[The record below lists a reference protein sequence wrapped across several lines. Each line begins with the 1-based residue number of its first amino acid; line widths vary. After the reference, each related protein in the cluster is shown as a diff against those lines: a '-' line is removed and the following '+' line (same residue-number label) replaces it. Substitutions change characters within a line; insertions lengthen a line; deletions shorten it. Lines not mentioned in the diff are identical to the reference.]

1 MPNPK
6 TISEIP
12 YQQLPL
18 KGQFS
23 VFDLGGFKNELTSL
37 PHTHDLFEIIW
48 FTKAK
53 GTHVV
58 DFVNYELKDDLLF
71 FLRPGQVH
79 QVLDSKREG
88 HVIVFTE
95 KFYFSNKHDRASQ
108 FDLTSLFDYSQEYA
122 PVHIRAEAANA
133 LQGLLELMYAETA
146 GIDAKYSRSILKNYL
161 NAFLLTV
168 EREKQGNAANT
179 LPRVKTQFDNRV
191 LQLRHILEQ
200 HFRQEH
206 QAGFY
211 AEAVSLTPK
220 RLSEITK
227 EAVGKTVTE
236 MLHDRLVLEAKRQLA
251 YSQRSV
257 KEICYELGFEDPAY
271 FSRFFRNHTGYAP
284 HDFRDAMFK

>member
-1 MPNPK
+1 M
-6 TISEIP
+6 ICCS
-12 YQQLPL
+12 
-18 KGQFS
+18 
-23 VFDLGGFKNELTSL
+23 
-37 PHTHDLFEIIW
+37 
-48 FTKAK
+48 
-53 GTHVV
+53 
-58 DFVNYELKDDLLF
+58 
-71 FLRPGQVH
+71 
-79 QVLDSKREG
+79 
-88 HVIVFTE
+88 
-95 KFYFSNKHDRASQ
+95 FY
-108 FDLTSLFDYSQEYA
+108 
-122 PVHIRAEAANA
+122 AEAANA

-146 GIDAKYSRSILKNYL
+146 GVDAKYSRSILKNYL

-168 EREKQGNAANT
+168 EREKQGNTAS
-179 LPRVKTQFDNRV
+179 REKTQFDNRV

-211 AEAVSLTPK
+211 ADAVSLTPK

-236 MLHDRLVLEAKRQLA
+236 MLHERLVLEAKRQLA

>member
-6 TISEIP
+6 AISEIP

-23 VFDLGGFKNELTSL
+23 VFDLGAFANELSRF
-37 PHTHDLFEIIW
+37 PHTHETFEIIW

-53 GTHVV
+53 GQHVV
-58 DFVNYELKDDLLF
+58 DFVSYELEDDMLF

-79 QVLDSKREG
+79 QVLDSRREG

-95 KFYFSNKHDRASQ
+95 KFFFSNKHERDTQ
-108 FDLTSLFDYSQEYA
+108 FDLTSLFDYSQAYA
-122 PVHIRAEAANA
+122 PVRIRPQAANA
-133 LQGLLELMYAETA
+133 ALGLIELMYAEAAIT
-146 GIDAKYSRSILKNYL
+146 DPKYSRSILKNHL
-161 NAFLLTV
+161 NAFLLLA
-168 EREKQGNAANT
+168 EREKRSNLANT
-179 LPRVKTQFDNRV
+179 ISEKTQFDNRV

-200 HFRQEH
+200 HFRKEH
-206 QAGFY
+206 QAAFY
-211 AEAVSLTPK
+211 ADAVALTPK

-227 EAVGKTVTE
+227 DAVGKTVTE

-271 FSRFFRNHTGYAP
+271 FSRFFRNHTGYSP